1 MVMQVLWECNSHLKQ
16 EENWKI
22 IPLLV
27 FQIENSFISSNQ
39 THSAE
44 PQIKKNCHLV
54 LERHPG
60 CHQPKVM

>member
-1 MVMQVLWECNSHLKQ
+1 MYGHASTLGMYSNCHLKQ

-22 IPLLV
+22 IPLKIL
-27 FQIENSFISSNQ
+27 FISSNQ

-54 LERHPG
+54 LEKHPG
-60 CHQPKVM
+60 CHQPIKVI